1 MGVAQ
6 EYVSRVKPGQR
17 VSLAKHDAGDTRG
30 IGRDEGER
38 RLLALDQELAELQ
51 ELLYA
56 AGQHSVLLILQGM
69 DTSGKDGTIK
79 RVLQEVN
86 PVGCHIHAFK
96 APSDRELAHD
106 FLWRVHAEVPE
117 KGQLGV
123 FNRSHYEDVLIVRV
137 RKLVP
142 EEVWRRRYRQIN
154 DFERLLTETGT
165 ILIKCYLHISKEE
178 QEARLLAREQELTKA
193 WKLAV
198 GDWIERRSWDEY
210 TAAYEDAL
218 SECSTPEAPWQII
231 PADKKWYRNLA
242 VAQLLADALRPYKE
256 QWLERLDLIGQRELL
271 AIKEARAEGR
281 V

>member
-1 MGVAQ
+1 VAK
-6 EYVSRVKPGQR
+6 EYASKVKPGQR

-30 IGRDEGER
+30 LSRSEGEK
-38 RLLALDQELAELQ
+38 LMLALDEELAELQ

-56 AGQHSVLLILQGM
+56 AGRDSVLLLLQGL

-79 RVLQEVN
+79 RVLQNVN

-96 APSDRELAHD
+96 TPTDLELAHD

-123 FNRSHYEDVLIVRV
+123 FNRSHYEDVLVVRV
-137 RKLVP
+137 HKLVP

-154 DFERLLTETGT
+154 DFERLLVESGT

-178 QEARLLAREQELTKA
+178 QEERLLAREREVTKA
-193 WKLAV
+193 WKLSV
-198 GDWIERRSWDEY
+198 GDWIERRSWDDY
-210 TAAYEDAL
+210 MDAYEDAL
-218 SECSTPEAPWQII
+218 SECSTEEAPWQII

-242 VAQLLADALRPYKE
+242 IGQLLVEAMRPYKE
-256 QWLERLDLIGQRELL
+256 QWLEHLDLMGQKELI
-271 AIKEARAEGR
+271 AIKEARAVGT

>member
-1 MGVAQ
+1 MAQ
-6 EYVSRVKPGQR
+6 EYAHKVKPGQR
-17 VSLAKHDAGDTRG
+17 VSLAKYDAGDTGGLSRA
-30 IGRDEGER
+30 EGEQ
-38 RLLALDQELAELQ
+38 RLLELDRELAELQ

-56 AGQHSVLLILQGM
+56 AGRNSVLLLLQGM

-86 PVGCHIHAFK
+86 PIGCHIHAFK
-96 APSDRELAHD
+96 APTERELAHD
-106 FLWRVHAEVPE
+106 FLWRIHAHVPA

-137 RKLVP
+137 HDLVP
-142 EEVWRRRYRQIN
+142 EQVWRGRYRQIN
-154 DFERLLTETGT
+154 DFEQLLTESGT
-165 ILIKCYLHISKEE
+165 ILIKCFLHISKEE
-178 QEARLLAREQELTKA
+178 QEERLLAREQEVTKA

-198 GDWIERRSWDEY
+198 QDWIERHSWDDY

-218 SECSTPEAPWQII
+218 SECSTEDAPWQII

-242 VAQLLADALRPYKE
+242 VAQLLVDAMRPYKAA
-256 QWLERLDLIGQRELL
+256 WLEHLDLLGQKELL
-271 AIKEARAEGR
+271 AIKEARVEGR